1 MDTKFCG
8 RPIISDR
15 NGRTIFEK
23 TPGQQK
29 LVDTINSNDIIFVS
43 GPSGTGKT
51 AIATWVGIA
60 GIDDGKYE
68 RLILTRPVVTGG
80 EELGFLPGSLDE
92 KVAPYMQPL
101 KDAIAM
107 IKGYPKQHD
116 AEKEVV
122 KREPLSAKEKK
133 RMRASAKDVPAP
145 VDFYDRVRVCPLA
158 YIRGSTLAKSY
169 IVCDEFQNVT
179 PMQMKMMITRL
190 GRGSKMIICG
200 DPNQCDLPEKATSGF
215 NDAIR
220 LLDGVRGIG
229 FVELGVD
236 DIVRHPMMKEII
248 LRYERPGY
256 RANSGNFSDED
267 DFRKIPAH
275 TWERDREGYDFSDE
289 RDELEDGI
297 CTHCDGTGVDSF
309 TGDAC
314 PICGGTGHVE

>member
-1 MDTKFCG
+1 MRPLLLYLEYAIQTKIFTKILL
-8 RPIISDR
+8 PVHEIISDR

-29 LVDTINSNDIIFVS
+29 LVETINSNDIIFVS

-51 AIATWVGIA
+51 AIATWVGIS

-116 AEKEVV
+116 VEKEVV
-122 KREPLSAKEKK
+122 KCEPLSKKEKK
-133 RMRASAKDVPAP
+133 RMRANAKDVPAP

-200 DPNQCDLPEKATSGF
+200 DPNQCDLPGKATSGF
-215 NDAIR
+215 SDAIR

-256 RANSGNFSDED
+256 RANSGCQ
-267 DFRKIPAH
+267 
-275 TWERDREGYDFSDE
+275 TY
-289 RDELEDGI
+289 
-297 CTHCDGTGVDSF
+297 
-309 TGDAC
+309 DAC
-314 PICGGTGHVE
+314 SCRK

>member
-1 MDTKFCG
+1 
-8 RPIISDR
+8 
-15 NGRTIFEK
+15 
-23 TPGQQK
+23 
-29 LVDTINSNDIIFVS
+29 
-43 GPSGTGKT
+43 
-51 AIATWVGIA
+51 
-60 GIDDGKYE
+60 
-68 RLILTRPVVTGG
+68 
-80 EELGFLPGSLDE
+80 
-92 KVAPYMQPL
+92 
-101 KDAIAM
+101 M

-133 RMRASAKDVPAP
+133 RMRASAKAVPAP

-158 YIRGSTLAKSY
+158 YIRGSTLTKSY

-200 DPNQCDLPEKATSGF
+200 DPNQCDLPGKATSGF
-215 NDAIR
+215 SDAIR

-229 FVELGVD
+229 FIELGVD

-267 DFRKIPAH
+267 EFRKIPSH
-275 TWERDREGYDFSDE
+275 TWERDCEGYDFSDE
-289 RDELEDGI
+289 DEDDNI
-297 CTHCDGTGVDSF
+297 CSHCDGAGVDSF

-314 PICGGTGHVE
+314 PVCHGTGYAR

>member
-1 MDTKFCG
+1 
-8 RPIISDR
+8 
-15 NGRTIFEK
+15 
-23 TPGQQK
+23 
-29 LVDTINSNDIIFVS
+29 
-43 GPSGTGKT
+43 
-51 AIATWVGIA
+51 
-60 GIDDGKYE
+60 
-68 RLILTRPVVTGG
+68 
-80 EELGFLPGSLDE
+80 
-92 KVAPYMQPL
+92 
-101 KDAIAM
+101 
-107 IKGYPKQHD
+107 
-116 AEKEVV
+116 
-122 KREPLSAKEKK
+122 
-133 RMRASAKDVPAP
+133 MRASAKDVPAP

-256 RANSGNFSDED
+256 RANSGNFNDED
-267 DFRKIPAH
+267 DFRKIPSH

-314 PICGGTGHVE
+314 PICGGTGHIE

>member
-8 RPIISDR
+8 NPIIIDR
-15 NGRTIFEK
+15 NGRTIYEK
-23 TPGQQK
+23 TPGQQR
-29 LVDTINSNDIIFVS
+29 LVDAIKSHDIVFVS

-51 AIATWVGIA
+51 AIATWVGID
-60 GIDDGKYE
+60 GIDNGQYE

-101 KDAIAM
+101 KDAIAI

-122 KREPLSAKEKK
+122 KREPLTAKEKK
-133 RMRASAKDVPAP
+133 RMRASAREVPPP

-158 YIRGSTLAKSY
+158 YIRGSTLSKSY

-190 GRGSKMIICG
+190 GKGSKMIICG
-200 DPNQCDLPEKATSGF
+200 DPNQCDLPGNSISGF
-215 NDAIR
+215 TDAIR
-220 LLDGVRGIG
+220 LLTGVRGIG
-229 FVELGVD
+229 FVALDVD

-256 RANSGNFSDED
+256 TPNSAPKTADEKE
-267 DFRKIPAH
+267 FQKFPSH
-275 TWERDREGYDFSDE
+275 TWDRDQEGYDFSEEPD
-289 RDELEDGI
+289 DGI
-297 CTHCDGTGVDSF
+297 CSCCYGTGVDTF
-309 TGDAC
+309 TGGKC
-314 PICGGTGHVE
+314 SVCHGTGYTDA